1 MSEGND
7 ERGEDM
13 KATIDSKSIEIVADE
28 LWMRDFEKRAEREIR
43 KQRIFDIT
51 AEGIDP
57 EIAALMVD
65 FDFC

>member
-65 FDFC
+65 FDLC